1 MTFLNRTLTL
11 FLTLLLLCCWGCGDP
26 PNSVMEMVLPDKDMP
41 AAEEPPAVT
50 MADVKTTPADEGTA
64 AEEQPPADE
73 PPVTIETEEEIEPP
87 PPVEPELPE
96 LPDLGLAAEMDAIMA
111 SEGQVL
117 SPIPD
122 DVYEQLWG
130 NWTEAGSLAPRKF
143 YKKFIDADGI
153 AIVGS
158 QNVDNMFF
166 QMARHIVLVMTSK
179 VPGLREALSANQPG
193 GIGGDDAPFRLVL
206 TNRHARD
213 VVNMPE
219 NLDLGLKSDDWLAII
234 LGDFDGSLARA
245 DVYFWGND
253 ENLAGHKTIM
263 HEMAHAIESAIYA
276 RNLVPNFYER
286 LGTAWEREEEKIER
300 RWEVDGQP
308 YLPYTDADGNRIGAK
323 DLPEWPDRPQYCM
336 ANGNSHDNASE
347 FWAQYVS
354 LSWFDLTF
362 SPTRL
367 RNPDYK
373 PLEIRRERCPNLI
386 SITEEV
392 FPKFSLHFA
401 VETHGYETED
411 GRIIRHYW

>member
-11 FLTLLLLCCWGCGDP
+11 FFILFLFCCWGCGDP

-41 AAEEPPAVT
+41 AAEPPAVT
-50 MADVKTTPADEGTA
+50 MADVKTTPADEETA
-64 AEEQPPADE
+64 AEEQPPAEE
-73 PPVTIETEEEIEPP
+73 PPVTMEEEEEEEPPP
-87 PPVEPELPE
+87 PPVETE
-96 LPDLGLAAEMDAIMA
+96 LPDLSLALEMDAIMA
-111 SEGQVL
+111 SEGQVH

-130 NWTEAGSLAPRKF
+130 NWTKAGSLAPRKF

-158 QNVDNMFF
+158 ENVDNMFF

-179 VPGLREALSANQPG
+179 VPGLREALSADQIG

-206 TNRHARD
+206 TNRDKRD
-213 VVNMPE
+213 VINMPE
-219 NLDLGLKSDDWLAII
+219 NLGLKSDDWFAII
-234 LGDFDGSLARA
+234 LGTFDGSLARA
-245 DVYFWGND
+245 DVYFWGNN
-253 ENLAGHKTIM
+253 ENLSGHKTIM

-286 LGTAWEREEEKIER
+286 LGTAWELEEERIELR
-300 RWEVDGQP
+300 REVDGDP
-308 YLPYTDADGNRIGAK
+308 YLGISKEDALR
-323 DLPEWPDRPQYCM
+323 WPDRPMYCM
-336 ANGNSHDNASE
+336 ANGNSHDGASE

-354 LSWFDLTF
+354 LDWFDFTF
-362 SPTRL
+362 RPNR
-367 RNPDYK
+367 RDPNYN
-373 PLEIRRERCPNLI
+373 PLENRRERCPNLI
-386 SITEEV
+386 GITEEV

>member
-1 MTFLNRTLTL
+1 MKTLSL
-11 FLTLLLLCCWGCGDP
+11 CLLIALALCWGCGDP

-41 AAEEPPAVT
+41 AEEPPAVT

-64 AEEQPPADE
+64 AEEQPP
-73 PPVTIETEEEIEPP
+73 VTMETEEETGLP
-87 PPVEPELPE
+87 PPVEPELP
-96 LPDLGLAAEMDAIMA
+96 DLGLAMEMDAIMA

-122 DVYEQLWG
+122 DIYEQLWG
-130 NWTEAGSLAPRKF
+130 NWTKAGSLAPRKF

-158 QNVDNMFF
+158 ENVDNMFF

-179 VPGLREALSANQPG
+179 VPGVREALSADQIG

-206 TNRHARD
+206 TNRDARD
-213 VVNMPE
+213 VINMPE

-234 LGDFDGSLARA
+234 LGTFDGSLARA
-245 DVYFWGND
+245 DVYFWGNN
-253 ENLAGHKTIM
+253 ENLSGHKTIM

-286 LGTAWEREEEKIER
+286 LGTAWEREEEKIRIRTEI
-300 RWEVDGQP
+300 DGEP
-308 YLPYTDADGNRIGAK
+308 YPRSTK
-323 DLPEWPDRPQYCM
+323 DLPEWDRPNYCM
-336 ANGNSHDNASE
+336 ANGNSHDDASE

-354 LSWFDLTF
+354 LDWFDLTF
-362 SPTRL
+362 RPNR
-367 RNPDYK
+367 RDPNYN
-373 PLEIRRERCPNLI
+373 PLEWDREHCPNLVG
-386 SITEEV
+386 ITEEV

-411 GRIIRHYW
+411 GRIIRHQW